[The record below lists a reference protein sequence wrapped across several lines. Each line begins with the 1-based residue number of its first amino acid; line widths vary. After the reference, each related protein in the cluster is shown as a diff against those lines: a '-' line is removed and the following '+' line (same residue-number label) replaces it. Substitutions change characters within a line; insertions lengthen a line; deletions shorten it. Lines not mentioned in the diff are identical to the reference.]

1 VTALEL
7 VEAGEVDDGDEDL
20 SALPH
25 PVLAAPMT
33 TTAAAQPA
41 MPIRSTSTHVPST
54 CHRYPASPRL
64 PTPPVKHWCKPGLLR
79 T

>member
-7 VEAGEVDDGDEDL
+7 VEAGELDDGDEDL

-25 PVLAAPMT
+25 PVLAAPT
-33 TTAAAQPA
+33 TTMATAQPA

-54 CHRYPASPRL
+54 CHRYPAVTAAPDAAGETL
-64 PTPPVKHWCKPGLLR
+64 T
-79 T
+79 